1 MAVNEL
7 ECNSL
12 FSFHVATEYLKVHFS
27 YTVGKTG
34 QHCKL
39 QRGTLHEFF
48 KSGGAPRFLARCRA
62 VASCCVQG
70 RRMGRICRY
79 SWKMF

>member
-7 ECNSL
+7 ETHLCNCF
-12 FSFHVATEYLKVHFS
+12 FSFPVATENLKVHFS

-39 QRGTLHEFF
+39 QRGTLPEFF
-48 KSGGAPRFLARCRA
+48 KSGGGVCLL
-62 VASCCVQG
+62 
-70 RRMGRICRY
+70 
-79 SWKMF
+79 